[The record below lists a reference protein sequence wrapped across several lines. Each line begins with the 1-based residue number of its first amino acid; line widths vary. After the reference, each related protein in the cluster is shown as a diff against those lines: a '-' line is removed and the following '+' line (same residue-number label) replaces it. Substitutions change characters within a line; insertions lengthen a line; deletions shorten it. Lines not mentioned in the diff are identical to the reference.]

1 MNVSPDLAV
10 TEELVRICQEVTDA
24 NADKDSWENIAR
36 LVKELISTTTFY
48 MLSCKKNP
56 STIRVPILRIIYVE
70 FTMVI

>member
-36 LVKELISTTTFY
+36 LVKELISTTTFF
-48 MLSCKKNP
+48 MLSCKK
-56 STIRVPILRIIYVE
+56 ILL
-70 FTMVI
+70 